1 MQESLVLEML
11 ETGKTATW
19 PANSGT
25 QQGDEFVE
33 KEVKGVPSTD
43 RTKRM
48 KERFMNAKCK
58 MDMEAPIAYTKAW
71 REYEGKPL
79 YVRRGL
85 SYKYMLEHL
94 TPVIREDELITMSKT
109 RYDRGATQVP
119 QFATDFM
126 ISFLTQ
132 AEDQKEEAKLY
143 SVEGGDEAHTV
154 DEEGWTPVGQL
165 FSIREEEVQPM
176 LDVLDYWKTRC
187 VENVS
192 DDWMKTAFDG
202 YEDYI
207 NAKKVGLFPGS
218 GLHAGCDGR
227 WIPAYD
233 VALGGFNKVIEQ
245 CKENIAKT
253 VVTTK
258 EVADKVFF
266 WQGCIYACEGAIAW
280 ANNYAKEARRLA
292 ETAEE
297 PRKTELL
304 EMAERLEHVPAEP
317 ARNFMEALQAL
328 WTAQILVMSDSL
340 ALGVSPGRW
349 GKLLEPYYEKDLAEG
364 KITKEQ
370 ALEAM
375 ELIRIKCSTEEYITP
390 SLWAAMASSNSFM
403 NMAVGGLDPV
413 TGQCTDN
420 ELEELILQA
429 GINMPTPQPTL
440 SILLSNKTS
449 DSLAL
454 KAAECTKAG
463 NGYPAWYNYEQ
474 MVEHNLWCYADE
486 NITLEDARN
495 CALSGCVE
503 NGLAGTGHPIAHP
516 AFYNEG
522 KTIELALHEG
532 VDPRTGIKVMEG
544 IKPVKT
550 YDDLWNNFVTLREH
564 FMKVYMR
571 YWNEVVACQRDIH
584 PKIMGSILMHDCIEN
599 GRPVDN
605 LGCRYNASV
614 TLLDSG
620 TVNVVNGLAAMK
632 KLIWDDKKYTIDEFM
647 DAMDHNFGFVLGAE
661 KGNFSMLNQEIDPEK
676 HMKYAQIHRDILNA
690 PKFGNDDDYVDDIFV
705 KVWQDYDRV
714 TGSETTYNGYRWITA
729 ALSISAHGPHGRVT
743 GATPD
748 GRLAGVTLCDGILS
762 ASPGTDVNGPI
773 ALIRSGVKLDSTPF
787 ASVQL
792 NMKFHPSAIRGDEG
806 SKNFVEFIRSYFRMG
821 GYHVQFNI
829 VDSKMLRDAQ
839 DKPQNYRDLMVRVA
853 GFSAYWNELG
863 KPIQDEVI
871 ARTEYESL

>member
-25 QQGDEFVE
+25 QQGDEFVD

-85 SYKYMLEHL
+85 SFKYMLEHL

-280 ANNYAKEARRLA
+280 ANNYAKER
-292 ETAEE
+292 
-297 PRKTELL
+297 
-304 EMAERLEHVPAEP
+304 
-317 ARNFMEALQAL
+317 
-328 WTAQILVMSDSL
+328 
-340 ALGVSPGRW
+340 
-349 GKLLEPYYEKDLAEG
+349 
-364 KITKEQ
+364 
-370 ALEAM
+370 
-375 ELIRIKCSTEEYITP
+375 
-390 SLWAAMASSNSFM
+390 
-403 NMAVGGLDPV
+403 
-413 TGQCTDN
+413 
-420 ELEELILQA
+420 
-429 GINMPTPQPTL
+429 
-440 SILLSNKTS
+440 
-449 DSLAL
+449 
-454 KAAECTKAG
+454 
-463 NGYPAWYNYEQ
+463 
-474 MVEHNLWCYADE
+474 
-486 NITLEDARN
+486 
-495 CALSGCVE
+495 CV
-503 NGLAGTGHPIAHP
+503 
-516 AFYNEG
+516 
-522 KTIELALHEG
+522 
-532 VDPRTGIKVMEG
+532 
-544 IKPVKT
+544 
-550 YDDLWNNFVTLREH
+550 
-564 FMKVYMR
+564 
-571 YWNEVVACQRDIH
+571 
-584 PKIMGSILMHDCIEN
+584 
-599 GRPVDN
+599 
-605 LGCRYNASV
+605 
-614 TLLDSG
+614 
-620 TVNVVNGLAAMK
+620 
-632 KLIWDDKKYTIDEFM
+632 
-647 DAMDHNFGFVLGAE
+647 
-661 KGNFSMLNQEIDPEK
+661 
-676 HMKYAQIHRDILNA
+676 
-690 PKFGNDDDYVDDIFV
+690 
-705 KVWQDYDRV
+705 
-714 TGSETTYNGYRWITA
+714 
-729 ALSISAHGPHGRVT
+729 
-743 GATPD
+743 
-748 GRLAGVTLCDGILS
+748 
-762 ASPGTDVNGPI
+762 
-773 ALIRSGVKLDSTPF
+773 
-787 ASVQL
+787 
-792 NMKFHPSAIRGDEG
+792 
-806 SKNFVEFIRSYFRMG
+806 
-821 GYHVQFNI
+821 
-829 VDSKMLRDAQ
+829 
-839 DKPQNYRDLMVRVA
+839 
-853 GFSAYWNELG
+853 
-863 KPIQDEVI
+863 
-871 ARTEYESL
+871 

>member
-85 SYKYMLEHL
+85 SFKYMLEHL

-532 VDPRTGIKVMEG
+532 VDPAPASRSWRASS
-544 IKPVKT
+544 
-550 YDDLWNNFVTLREH
+550 L
-564 FMKVYMR
+564 
-571 YWNEVVACQRDIH
+571 
-584 PKIMGSILMHDCIEN
+584 S
-599 GRPVDN
+599 RPMTI
-605 LGCRYNASV
+605 C
-614 TLLDSG
+614 G
-620 TVNVVNGLAAMK
+620 T
-632 KLIWDDKKYTIDEFM
+632 T
-647 DAMDHNFGFVLGAE
+647 
-661 KGNFSMLNQEIDPEK
+661 S
-676 HMKYAQIHRDILNA
+676 
-690 PKFGNDDDYVDDIFV
+690 
-705 KVWQDYDRV
+705 
-714 TGSETTYNGYRWITA
+714 
-729 ALSISAHGPHGRVT
+729 
-743 GATPD
+743 
-748 GRLAGVTLCDGILS
+748 
-762 ASPGTDVNGPI
+762 
-773 ALIRSGVKLDSTPF
+773 
-787 ASVQL
+787 
-792 NMKFHPSAIRGDEG
+792 
-806 SKNFVEFIRSYFRMG
+806 
-821 GYHVQFNI
+821 
-829 VDSKMLRDAQ
+829 
-839 DKPQNYRDLMVRVA
+839 
-853 GFSAYWNELG
+853 
-863 KPIQDEVI
+863 
-871 ARTEYESL
+871 

>member
-19 PANSGT
+19 PADSGT
-25 QQGDEFVE
+25 QQGDEFVD

-43 RTKRM
+43 RAKRM

-85 SYKYMLEHL
+85 SFKYMLEHL

-328 WTAQILVMSDSL
+328 WTAHILVMSDSL

-403 NMAVGGLDPV
+403 NLAVGGLDPV

-449 DSLAL
+449 ERLAL

-486 NITLEDARN
+486 NITLEDARD
-495 CALSGCVE
+495 CALDGCVE
-503 NGLAGTGHPIAHP
+503 NGISGKGHPIAHP

-550 YDDLWNNFVTLREH
+550 YDDLWNNFE
-564 FMKVYMR
+564 
-571 YWNEVVACQRDIH
+571 I
-584 PKIMGSILMHDCIEN
+584 
-599 GRPVDN
+599 GR
-605 LGCRYNASV
+605 
-614 TLLDSG
+614 
-620 TVNVVNGLAAMK
+620 
-632 KLIWDDKKYTIDEFM
+632 
-647 DAMDHNFGFVLGAE
+647 
-661 KGNFSMLNQEIDPEK
+661 
-676 HMKYAQIHRDILNA
+676 
-690 PKFGNDDDYVDDIFV
+690 
-705 KVWQDYDRV
+705 
-714 TGSETTYNGYRWITA
+714 
-729 ALSISAHGPHGRVT
+729 AHV
-743 GATPD
+743 
-748 GRLAGVTLCDGILS
+748 
-762 ASPGTDVNGPI
+762 
-773 ALIRSGVKLDSTPF
+773 
-787 ASVQL
+787 
-792 NMKFHPSAIRGDEG
+792 
-806 SKNFVEFIRSYFRMG
+806 
-821 GYHVQFNI
+821 
-829 VDSKMLRDAQ
+829 
-839 DKPQNYRDLMVRVA
+839 
-853 GFSAYWNELG
+853 
-863 KPIQDEVI
+863 
-871 ARTEYESL
+871 

>member
-19 PANSGT
+19 PADSGT
-25 QQGDEFVE
+25 QQGDEFVD

-85 SYKYMLEHL
+85 SFKYMLEHL

-154 DEEGWTPVGQL
+154 NEEGWTPVGQL

-328 WTAQILVMSDSL
+328 WTAHILVMSDSL

-454 KAAECTKAG
+454 KPPSA
-463 NGYPAWYNYEQ
+463 P
-474 MVEHNLWCYADE
+474 
-486 NITLEDARN
+486 
-495 CALSGCVE
+495 
-503 NGLAGTGHPIAHP
+503 
-516 AFYNEG
+516 
-522 KTIELALHEG
+522 
-532 VDPRTGIKVMEG
+532 
-544 IKPVKT
+544 
-550 YDDLWNNFVTLREH
+550 
-564 FMKVYMR
+564 
-571 YWNEVVACQRDIH
+571 
-584 PKIMGSILMHDCIEN
+584 
-599 GRPVDN
+599 RPV
-605 LGCRYNASV
+605 
-614 TLLDSG
+614 
-620 TVNVVNGLAAMK
+620 
-632 KLIWDDKKYTIDEFM
+632 
-647 DAMDHNFGFVLGAE
+647 
-661 KGNFSMLNQEIDPEK
+661 
-676 HMKYAQIHRDILNA
+676 
-690 PKFGNDDDYVDDIFV
+690 
-705 KVWQDYDRV
+705 
-714 TGSETTYNGYRWITA
+714 TA
-729 ALSISAHGPHGRVT
+729 IPHGTTMSRWLST
-743 GATPD
+743 TSGAMPTRTSPSRTPATAHFPAAS
-748 GRLAGVTLCDGILS
+748 RT
-762 ASPGTDVNGPI
+762 ASPAPVTRSLTPLSTTRARPSSSLCTRALTPAPASRSWRASSLSRPMTICGTT
-773 ALIRSGVKLDSTPF
+773 S
-787 ASVQL
+787 
-792 NMKFHPSAIRGDEG
+792 
-806 SKNFVEFIRSYFRMG
+806 
-821 GYHVQFNI
+821 
-829 VDSKMLRDAQ
+829 
-839 DKPQNYRDLMVRVA
+839 
-853 GFSAYWNELG
+853 
-863 KPIQDEVI
+863 
-871 ARTEYESL
+871 

>member
-19 PANSGT
+19 PADSGT

-85 SYKYMLEHL
+85 SFKYMLEHL

-328 WTAQILVMSDSL
+328 WTAHILVMSDSL

-550 YDDLWNNFVTLREH
+550 YDDLWKNFVTLREH

-584 PKIMGSILMHDCIEN
+584 P
-599 GRPVDN
+599 
-605 LGCRYNASV
+605 
-614 TLLDSG
+614 
-620 TVNVVNGLAAMK
+620 
-632 KLIWDDKKYTIDEFM
+632 
-647 DAMDHNFGFVLGAE
+647 
-661 KGNFSMLNQEIDPEK
+661 
-676 HMKYAQIHRDILNA
+676 
-690 PKFGNDDDYVDDIFV
+690 
-705 KVWQDYDRV
+705 
-714 TGSETTYNGYRWITA
+714 
-729 ALSISAHGPHGRVT
+729 
-743 GATPD
+743 
-748 GRLAGVTLCDGILS
+748 
-762 ASPGTDVNGPI
+762 
-773 ALIRSGVKLDSTPF
+773 
-787 ASVQL
+787 
-792 NMKFHPSAIRGDEG
+792 
-806 SKNFVEFIRSYFRMG
+806 
-821 GYHVQFNI
+821 
-829 VDSKMLRDAQ
+829 
-839 DKPQNYRDLMVRVA
+839 
-853 GFSAYWNELG
+853 
-863 KPIQDEVI
+863 
-871 ARTEYESL
+871 

>member
-19 PANSGT
+19 PADSGT

-85 SYKYMLEHL
+85 SFKYMLEHL

-192 DDWMKTAFDG
+192 EDWMKTAFDG

-328 WTAQILVMSDSL
+328 WTAHILVMSDSL

-403 NMAVGGLDPV
+403 NMAVAV
-413 TGQCTDN
+413 
-420 ELEELILQA
+420 
-429 GINMPTPQPTL
+429 
-440 SILLSNKTS
+440 
-449 DSLAL
+449 
-454 KAAECTKAG
+454 
-463 NGYPAWYNYEQ
+463 
-474 MVEHNLWCYADE
+474 
-486 NITLEDARN
+486 
-495 CALSGCVE
+495 
-503 NGLAGTGHPIAHP
+503 
-516 AFYNEG
+516 
-522 KTIELALHEG
+522 
-532 VDPRTGIKVMEG
+532 
-544 IKPVKT
+544 
-550 YDDLWNNFVTLREH
+550 
-564 FMKVYMR
+564 
-571 YWNEVVACQRDIH
+571 
-584 PKIMGSILMHDCIEN
+584 
-599 GRPVDN
+599 
-605 LGCRYNASV
+605 
-614 TLLDSG
+614 
-620 TVNVVNGLAAMK
+620 
-632 KLIWDDKKYTIDEFM
+632 
-647 DAMDHNFGFVLGAE
+647 
-661 KGNFSMLNQEIDPEK
+661 
-676 HMKYAQIHRDILNA
+676 
-690 PKFGNDDDYVDDIFV
+690 
-705 KVWQDYDRV
+705 
-714 TGSETTYNGYRWITA
+714 
-729 ALSISAHGPHGRVT
+729 
-743 GATPD
+743 
-748 GRLAGVTLCDGILS
+748 
-762 ASPGTDVNGPI
+762 
-773 ALIRSGVKLDSTPF
+773 STP
-787 ASVQL
+787 
-792 NMKFHPSAIRGDEG
+792 
-806 SKNFVEFIRSYFRMG
+806 
-821 GYHVQFNI
+821 
-829 VDSKMLRDAQ
+829 
-839 DKPQNYRDLMVRVA
+839 
-853 GFSAYWNELG
+853 
-863 KPIQDEVI
+863 
-871 ARTEYESL
+871 

>member
-19 PANSGT
+19 PADSGT

-85 SYKYMLEHL
+85 SFKYMLEHL

-328 WTAQILVMSDSL
+328 WTAHILVMSDSL

-449 DSLAL
+449 DRLAL

-532 VDPRTGIKVMEG
+532 VDPPHRHQGHG
-544 IKPVKT
+544 G
-550 YDDLWNNFVTLREH
+550 H
-564 FMKVYMR
+564 Q
-571 YWNEVVACQRDIH
+571 ACQ
-584 PKIMGSILMHDCIEN
+584 
-599 GRPVDN
+599 
-605 LGCRYNASV
+605 
-614 TLLDSG
+614 
-620 TVNVVNGLAAMK
+620 
-632 KLIWDDKKYTIDEFM
+632 
-647 DAMDHNFGFVLGAE
+647 
-661 KGNFSMLNQEIDPEK
+661 
-676 HMKYAQIHRDILNA
+676 
-690 PKFGNDDDYVDDIFV
+690 
-705 KVWQDYDRV
+705 
-714 TGSETTYNGYRWITA
+714 
-729 ALSISAHGPHGRVT
+729 
-743 GATPD
+743 
-748 GRLAGVTLCDGILS
+748 
-762 ASPGTDVNGPI
+762 
-773 ALIRSGVKLDSTPF
+773 
-787 ASVQL
+787 
-792 NMKFHPSAIRGDEG
+792 
-806 SKNFVEFIRSYFRMG
+806 
-821 GYHVQFNI
+821 
-829 VDSKMLRDAQ
+829 
-839 DKPQNYRDLMVRVA
+839 DL
-853 GFSAYWNELG
+853 
-863 KPIQDEVI
+863 
-871 ARTEYESL
+871 